1 MHIMSTFPVY
11 IPKLL
16 PRDENFVSGRR
27 SCKGCGKALSI
38 RMISKMMGNK
48 VILSSPAQD
57 ASFPARYNQT
67 STGSTW
73 DEITSGDLTTSFVD
87 QLIAQNQSRTKGGN
101 SKRDTKA
108 VVGIDRRIFSKDLLA
123 LPEMF
128 REEKNVVYICYDS
141 EMYMNEMLKRSAPS
155 LDAHEAPHDLTR
167 EELQTFIRDKNIP
180 AQVKECAP
188 AYSATACP
196 SFPLDLMGKVKK
208 ALNVNGTAFISV
220 LTPCPTAW
228 LFKPEMTAHLG
239 VLAVTTGFYPLYE
252 MEDDTVQL
260 TKRVAQPKP
269 LSEYFKL
276 QQRYLAFPPEW
287 LALLQEVTSEAYEK
301 LVAHTKKKGV

>member
-1 MHIMSTFPVY
+1 MTTMFPVY

-16 PRDENFVSGRR
+16 SRDENFVSGRR
-27 SCKGCGKALSI
+27 SCRGCGKALSI

-48 VILSSPAQD
+48 VILSGPAQD

-67 STGSTW
+67 SPGSTW
-73 DEITSGDLTTSFVD
+73 DEITSGDLTNSFVD
-87 QLIAQNQSRTKGGN
+87 RLIAENQSTARGRN
-101 SKRDTKA
+101 IKRATKA

-141 EMYMNEMLKRSAPS
+141 EMYMNDMLKRSAPS
-155 LDAHEAPHDLTR
+155 LDAHVAHDLTK

-180 AQVKECAP
+180 SQVKEFAP
-188 AYSATACP
+188 SYSATACL
-196 SFPLDLMGKVKK
+196 SFPLDLMEKIKK
-208 ALNVNGTAFISV
+208 ALKVTGTAFISV

-228 LFKPEMTAHLG
+228 LFKPELTAHLG
-239 VLAVTTGFYPLYE
+239 DLAVKTGFYPLYE
-252 MEDDTVQL
+252 MEGDTVRL
-260 TKRVAQPKP
+260 TSRVAHPNP
-269 LSEYFKL
+269 LREYFKL

-287 LALLQEVTSEAYEK
+287 IALLQEVTSEQYEK
-301 LVAHTKKKGV
+301 LVAETKKKGV

>member
-27 SCKGCGKALSI
+27 SCRGCGKALSI

-48 VILSSPAQD
+48 VIVSGPAPD
-57 ASFPARYNQT
+57 ASFHARYNQT
-67 STGSTW
+67 STGSSW
-73 DEITSGDLTTSFVD
+73 DEITSGDVVD
-87 QLIAQNQSRTKGGN
+87 RLIAENQSTAKAVS
-101 SKRDTKA
+101 SKRPTKP

-123 LPEMF
+123 LSELF
-128 REEKNVVYICYDS
+128 GEEKDAVYICYDS
-141 EMYMNEMLKRSAPS
+141 EMYMDELRRRSAPS
-155 LDAHEAPHDLTR
+155 LDAHAVSHDLTK
-167 EELQTFIRDKNIP
+167 EEAQTFLRDKNIP
-180 AQVKECAP
+180 LQVQELNL

>member
-27 SCKGCGKALSI
+27 SCRGCGKALSI

-48 VILSSPAQD
+48 VIVSGPAPD

-67 STGSTW
+67 STGSSW
-73 DEITSGDLTTSFVD
+73 DEITSGDVVD
-87 QLIAQNQSRTKGGN
+87 RLIAENQSTAKAVS
-101 SKRDTKA
+101 SKRPTKP

-228 LFKPEMTAHLG
+228 PFKPEMTAHLG

-269 LSEYFKL
+269 LSEYFTL

-301 LVAHTKKKGV
+301 LVAHTTKKGV

>member
-1 MHIMSTFPVY
+1 MSTFPVY

-16 PRDENFVSGRR
+16 PREENFVSGRR

-48 VILSSPAQD
+48 VKLSSPAQG
-57 ASFPARYNQT
+57 ASFPGRYNQT
-67 STGSTW
+67 SPGFIW

-87 QLIAQNQSRTKGGN
+87 RLLAENQSRINGGKAK
-101 SKRDTKA
+101 SATKA

-123 LPEMF
+123 LPEMLSG
-128 REEKNVVYICYDS
+128 EKNVVYVCYDS
-141 EMYMNEMLKRSAPS
+141 EMYMSEMLKRSAPS
-155 LDAHEAPHDLTR
+155 LDAHHAPYDLTK
-167 EELQTFIRDKNIP
+167 EALQTFIQNKNIP
-180 AQVKECAP
+180 SQVKDFAP

-196 SFPLDLMGKVKK
+196 SFPLDLMEKIQK
-208 ALNVNGTAFISV
+208 ALTVNGPAFISV

-228 LFKPEMTAHLG
+228 LFKPELTAQLG
-239 VLAVTTGFYPLYE
+239 DLAVNTGFYPLYE
-252 MEDDTVQL
+252 MEDGTLQL

-276 QQRYLAFPPEW
+276 QQRYLAFPSEW
-287 LALLQEVTSEAYEK
+287 LALLQEVISEEYEK
-301 LVAHTKKKGV
+301 LVAHTTKKGV

>member
-1 MHIMSTFPVY
+1 MSTFPVY
-11 IPKLL
+11 IPKIL

-48 VILSSPAQD
+48 VILSNPVQD
-57 ASFPARYNQT
+57 ASFPGRYNQT
-67 STGSTW
+67 STGFIW

-87 QLIAQNQSRTKGGN
+87 RLIAENQSRINTEN
-101 SKRDTKA
+101 AKRATKA
-108 VVGIDRRIFSKDLLA
+108 VVGIDRRVFSKDLLA

-128 REEKNVVYICYDS
+128 SGEKNVVYVCYDS

-155 LDAHEAPHDLTR
+155 LDAHHAPHDPTK
-167 EELQTFIRDKNIP
+167 EELQTFIRNKNIP
-180 AQVKECAP
+180 AQVKDFAP

-196 SFPLDLMGKVKK
+196 SFPLDLMEKIKK
-208 ALNVNGTAFISV
+208 ALTVNGTAFISV

-228 LFKPEMTAHLG
+228 LFKPELTAQLG
-239 VLAVTTGFYPLYE
+239 DLAVTTGFYPLYE
-252 MEDDTVQL
+252 MEGGTIQL
-260 TKRVAQPKP
+260 TKHVAQPKP

-276 QQRYLAFPPEW
+276 QQRYLAFPPEL
-287 LALLQEVTSEAYEK
+287 LALLQEVTSEEYEK
-301 LVAHTKKKGV
+301 LVAHTTKKGV

>member
-1 MHIMSTFPVY
+1 
-11 IPKLL
+11 
-16 PRDENFVSGRR
+16 
-27 SCKGCGKALSI
+27 
-38 RMISKMMGNK
+38 MISKMMGDK
-48 VILSSPAQD
+48 VIVSGPAQD

-67 STGSTW
+67 SAGLIW
-73 DEITSGDLTTSFVD
+73 DEITSGDVTTSFVD
-87 QLIAQNQSRTKGGN
+87 RLIAENQSGTKGGRT
-101 SKRDTKA
+101 KRPTKA

-155 LDAHEAPHDLTR
+155 LDAHQAPHGFTR
-167 EELQTFIRDKNIP
+167 EEFQTFIRDKNIP
-180 AQVKECAP
+180 AQVRECAP

-196 SFPLDLMGKVKK
+196 SFPLDLMGKIKK
-208 ALNVNGTAFISV
+208 ALTINGTAFISV

-239 VLAVTTGFYPLYE
+239 ELAVTTGFYPLYE
-252 MEDDTVQL
+252 TEDDTVQL
-260 TKRVAQPKP
+260 TKRVAHPKP

>member
-1 MHIMSTFPVY
+1 MSMFPVY

-57 ASFPARYNQT
+57 ASFPARDNQT
-67 STGSTW
+67 STGFIW

-87 QLIAQNQSRTKGGN
+87 RLIAENQSRTTGGS
-101 SKRDTKA
+101 SKRGTKA
-108 VVGIDRRIFSKDLLA
+108 VIGIDRRIFSKDLLA

-128 REEKNVVYICYDS
+128 RGEKNVVYICYDS

-155 LDAHEAPHDLTR
+155 LDAHQASHDLTK
-167 EELQTFIRDKNIP
+167 EELHTFIRDKNIP
-180 AQVKECAP
+180 VQVKEFAP

-196 SFPLDLMGKVKK
+196 SFPLDLMEKIKK
-208 ALNVNGTAFISV
+208 ALTVNGTAFISV

-228 LFKPEMTAHLG
+228 LFKPELTAHLG
-239 VLAVTTGFYPLYE
+239 DLAVNTGFYPLYE
-252 MEDDTVQL
+252 MEGDTVQL

-287 LALLQEVTSEAYEK
+287 LALLQEVTSEEYGK
-301 LVAHTKKKGV
+301 LVAHTKKKDV

>member
-1 MHIMSTFPVY
+1 LHIMSTFPVY

-27 SCKGCGKALSI
+27 SCKGCGKALSM

-48 VILSSPAQD
+48 LIASGPAPD

-67 STGSTW
+67 STGSSW
-73 DEITSGDLTTSFVD
+73 DEITSGDVVD
-87 QLIAQNQSRTKGGN
+87 RLIAENQSTAKAVS
-101 SKRDTKA
+101 SKRPTKP

-123 LPEMF
+123 LSELF
-128 REEKNVVYICYDS
+128 GEEKDAVYICYDS
-141 EMYMNEMLKRSAPS
+141 EMYMDELRRRSAPS
-155 LDAHEAPHDLTR
+155 LDAHAVSHDLTK
-167 EELQTFIRDKNIP
+167 EEAQTFLRDKNIP
-180 AQVKECAP
+180 LQVQELNL

>member
-1 MHIMSTFPVY
+1 LHIMSTFPVY

-27 SCKGCGKALSI
+27 SCRGCGKALSI

-48 VILSSPAQD
+48 VIVSGPAQD

-67 STGSTW
+67 STGSSW
-73 DEITSGDLTTSFVD
+73 DEITSGDVVD
-87 QLIAQNQSRTKGGN
+87 RLIAENQSTAKAVS
-101 SKRDTKA
+101 SKRPTKP

-123 LPEMF
+123 LSELF
-128 REEKNVVYICYDS
+128 GEEKDAVYICYDS
-141 EMYMNEMLKRSAPS
+141 EMYMDELRRRSAPS
-155 LDAHEAPHDLTR
+155 LDAHAVSHDLTK
-167 EELQTFIRDKNIP
+167 EEAQTFLRDKNIP
-180 AQVKECAP
+180 LQVQELNL

-269 LSEYFKL
+269 LSEYFTL

>member
-1 MHIMSTFPVY
+1 M
-11 IPKLL
+11 
-16 PRDENFVSGRR
+16 
-27 SCKGCGKALSI
+27 

-48 VILSSPAQD
+48 VIVSGPAQD

-67 STGSTW
+67 STGSSW
-73 DEITSGDLTTSFVD
+73 DEITSGDVVD
-87 QLIAQNQSRTKGGN
+87 RLIAENQSTAKAVS
-101 SKRDTKA
+101 SKRPTKP

-123 LPEMF
+123 LSELF
-128 REEKNVVYICYDS
+128 GEEKDAVYICYDS
-141 EMYMNEMLKRSAPS
+141 EMYMDELRRRSAPS
-155 LDAHEAPHDLTR
+155 LDAHAVSHDLTK
-167 EELQTFIRDKNIP
+167 EEAQTFLRDKNIP
-180 AQVKECAP
+180 LQVQELNL

-269 LSEYFKL
+269 LSEYFTL